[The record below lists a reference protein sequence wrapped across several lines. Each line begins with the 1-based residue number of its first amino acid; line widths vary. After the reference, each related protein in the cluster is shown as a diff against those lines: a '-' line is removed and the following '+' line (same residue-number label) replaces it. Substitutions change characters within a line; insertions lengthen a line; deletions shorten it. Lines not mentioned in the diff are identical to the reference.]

1 MKLRYTER
9 AIADLEAIQAYVAV
23 DNPSAATKLGKR
35 IRGAIELLESFP
47 ELGRPGR
54 FAGTRVLLV
63 ARTPYAVYYT
73 VEARLGEVVILHIR
87 HGRRRQPRRSDL

>member
-9 AIADLEAIQAYVAV
+9 AIADLEAIQAYIAV
-23 DNPSAATKLGKR
+23 DNPSAASKLGRR
-35 IRGAIELLESFP
+35 IKSAIDLLENLP

-54 FAGTRVLLV
+54 FAQTRVLIV

-73 VEARLGEVVILHIR
+73 VERDAGEVVILHIR
-87 HGRRRQPRRSDL
+87 HGRRRPPRRSEL